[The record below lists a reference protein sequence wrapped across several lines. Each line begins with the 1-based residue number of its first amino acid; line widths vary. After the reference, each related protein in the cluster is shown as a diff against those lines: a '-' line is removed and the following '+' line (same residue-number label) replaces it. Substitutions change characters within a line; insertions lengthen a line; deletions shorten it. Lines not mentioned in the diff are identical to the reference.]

1 MVKLYDSNVRNIFTD
16 SLVNKLD
23 WDKMENNTKI
33 YFVLNIDSRFIAE
46 IYMYAY

>member
-1 MVKLYDSNVRNIFTD
+1 MVKIYDSNVRNIFTD

-33 YFVLNIDSRFIAE
+33 YFVLNIDSS
-46 IYMYAY
+46 